1 MSKETKV
8 FFTTTKDIN
17 LYMVITN
24 NIGADDGIVFIL
36 AVKYNDDTG
45 IPQTLFGIVIEN
57 VGGLYNE
64 GNISGSLNGSVQYF
78 KRKGSALCDEYNR
91 IFKLS
96 VGEYDDFISKV
107 LDVPGFQ
114 AALDIEGLS
123 FVKYRI
129 DEEQVI
135 IGNLKIN
142 GDTVNGIKLTNNML
156 TPIVSLPSIDNI
168 QRQIQSISQAVD
180 DFIQQISGKL
190 KDPNIEAVKYKVD
203 ALDLK
208 LSAELEDSYEQPG
221 RSLTETQLPELS
233 GVVSMG
239 RSDRLEGLA
248 AASVTNTDTANPWEQ
263 VEFMSPSLSPGSD
276 KSSDDT

>member
-1 MSKETKV
+1 
-8 FFTTTKDIN
+8 
-17 LYMVITN
+17 
-24 NIGADDGIVFIL
+24 
-36 AVKYNDDTG
+36 
-45 IPQTLFGIVIEN
+45 
-57 VGGLYNE
+57 
-64 GNISGSLNGSVQYF
+64 
-78 KRKGSALCDEYNR
+78 
-91 IFKLS
+91 
-96 VGEYDDFISKV
+96 
-107 LDVPGFQ
+107 
-114 AALDIEGLS
+114 
-123 FVKYRI
+123 
-129 DEEQVI
+129 
-135 IGNLKIN
+135 
-142 GDTVNGIKLTNNML
+142 ML